1 MKIVNSVFGNER
13 KELEKFNK
21 LGLDERSIVFYSEDI
36 SSFVH
41 FEQIIHEL
49 TEKMGYQI
57 CYVTSAKDDP
67 ILTIQN
73 KRIKA
78 FYIGLGAIRT
88 KFFMELKAGVLV
100 MTMPNLETYFIKRSK
115 VYPVHYV
122 YVFHSIVSTHTI
134 YRKGAFDHFDSIF
147 CVGPHHVEE
156 IRATE
161 SVYNLNHKN
170 LVRCGYGLLDN
181 LQTNKSVKNQQECTK
196 DGKKKILIAPS
207 WGKKG
212 LLETKGLELVKILLD
227 AGYHVTVR
235 PHPMTIRKWPKTI
248 EAIENKFK
256 SNANFEIEK
265 DVSSFKS
272 LYSAYGLISDWSGI
286 AMEYAFAYEIPV
298 LYIDGSPKINNSSYD
313 KIPCKPL
320 EIIIRNLIGKV
331 ISPNELES
339 LPKIIES
346 TYENIDNFKTK
357 IQEIREKTV
366 FNLGESGMKGAQE
379 IVKILHEKKSMA
391 KLDSEDLLKRKIS
404 N

>member
-1 MKIVNSVFGNER
+1 MKIANSVFGNER
-13 KELEKFNK
+13 KELEKFNE
-21 LGLDERSIVFYSEDI
+21 LDLDERSIVFYSEDI

-49 TEKMGYQI
+49 TEKMGCQI

-67 ILTIQN
+67 ILTSQN

-78 FYIGLGAIRT
+78 FYIGHGAIRT
-88 KFFMELKAGVLV
+88 KFFMELKAEVLV

-156 IRATE
+156 ISATE
-161 SVYNLNHKN
+161 SVYDLKHKN
-170 LVRCGYGLLDN
+170 LVKYGYGLLDN
-181 LQTNKSVKNQQECTK
+181 LQTNKSMKNQQRCTE
-196 DGKKKILIAPS
+196 DGKKKILVAPS
-207 WGKKG
+207 WGKNG

-227 AGYHVTVR
+227 GGYHVTVR
-235 PHPMTIRKWPKTI
+235 PHPMTIRKWSKTI
-248 EAIENKFK
+248 KAIENEFK

-265 DVSSFKS
+265 DVSTFES

-286 AMEYAFAYEIPV
+286 GIEYAFACELPV

-313 KIPCKPL
+313 KISCEAL
-320 EIIIRNLIGKV
+320 EITIRNLIGKV

-357 IQEIREKTV
+357 IQEVRDKTV
-366 FNLGESGMKGAQE
+366 FNLGESGMNGAQE
-379 IVKILHEKKSMA
+379 IVKILHEKK
-391 KLDSEDLLKRKIS
+391 KLGK

>member
-1 MKIVNSVFGNER
+1 MKITKSFFV
-13 KELEKFNK
+13 KEENDIEKFNK
-21 LGLDERSIVFYSEDI
+21 LDLDERSIVFYSEDI

-49 TEKMGYQI
+49 TEKMGCQI

-67 ILTIQN
+67 ILTSQN

-88 KFFMELKAGVLV
+88 KFFMELKAEVLV

-156 IRATE
+156 ISATE
-161 SVYNLNHKN
+161 SVYDLKHKN
-170 LVRCGYGLLDN
+170 LVKYGYGLLDN
-181 LQTNKSVKNQQECTK
+181 LQTNKSMKNQQRCTE
-196 DGKKKILIAPS
+196 DGKKRILVAPS
-207 WGKKG
+207 WGKNG

-227 AGYHVTVR
+227 GGYHVTVR
-235 PHPMTIRKWPKTI
+235 PHPMTIRKWSKTI
-248 EAIENKFK
+248 KAIENEFK

-265 DVSSFKS
+265 DVSTFES

-286 AMEYAFAYEIPV
+286 AIEYAFACELPV

-313 KIPCKPL
+313 KIACEAL
-320 EIIIRNLIGKV
+320 EITIRNLIGKV

-357 IQEIREKTV
+357 IQEVRDKTV
-366 FNLGESGMKGAQE
+366 FNLGESGMNGAQE
-379 IVKILHEKKSMA
+379 IVKILHEKK
-391 KLDSEDLLKRKIS
+391 